1 MDSRTHHELHMSS
14 LEDVD
19 SPGFDHQPHLDV
31 LPSVMLSEDK
41 TLDLISALGDSSES
55 VHDLGRIS
63 SSRLKGSRSAVELS
77 LSDPSVTP
85 LLDPLKS
92 PKRLLLDIELD
103 FKRYVLP
110 EMEIIDTPVDI
121 LKDTIR
127 LMSGLRKEILVLD
140 SLDEP
145 DSLIRDKGMLLLEQI
160 GREMLLYEQFLDIDA
175 AHLTLEEI
183 MKDTNIDVDE
193 THSVA
198 RESEG
203 SCAADPL
210 MSNATRLS
218 KHASMHISTESLRS
232 TLSVFTIPDH
242 RRLSITSSQYLNQ
255 PHSGFNNVASANSS
269 DSLSHHSEGA
279 ITSIPP
285 GPNDFVKWTKLR
297 KLSVSLFSEAFVRQV
312 GVPTVFSASSGIA
325 VGTSKSV
332 ILLYDIAQ
340 NLLGIIGDSSLSQ
353 SSLYGAVTAV
363 EVSANQKQ
371 IYAGYARGHVIVWDI
386 ARRTSVKV
394 IPPITESEQRSRKAD
409 GHLSGTPITHITKLG
424 PHAFGSAD
432 DLGTIFVHS
441 ISRGIVFSSVS
452 SARIH
457 GRQLNNLSQNSLPT
471 TIYALAALPSLSGK
485 HTSDHY
491 HFFAISTPYKMAI
504 MSMRPIPQIQFRVS
518 WDLGDANGSENSRK
532 PVEVACLDWWA
543 PVIHNDGKVVGRPRL
558 AYSNRNQLSVLNIS
572 WTISGTDKL
581 RRKVDFNIEGSCQLD
596 ENIVAIRWINE
607 MLFICLTRS
616 EKLVAVNSWTLTVL
630 EQVDISSYKLLFQP
644 VAHKSLDPF
653 NIAVELCYGGSM
665 CIYKSRLILLGS
677 KEISVVSLIPWIDRI
692 ASLIRVGR
700 FRKAFQMAV
709 SFYHNEGVFAVV
721 GLPSDSELCRK
732 RVGEHVSGL
741 ILSYVSMSLS
751 GYDSTLDEDLSTYRQ
766 VADTVFDTCISID
779 RLNLLFSEIYDR
791 FVEAGLCH
799 IFVESLESFVLSG
812 RVHVIFNPT
821 VIQVLISHYLSQS
834 WLDRLEQI
842 ILHLDPTTLDIHQI
856 LLLCEQHG
864 LHNALVY
871 VYNKTLKDYIT
882 PLVLLMGLVNI
893 SENGNDVSSSL
904 DQSMDTPSQL
914 DKSLKRQSGIY
925 TIYVYLAYA
934 LTGQAFPM
942 GSLEPDQALK
952 IKSDLY
958 SFLLSP
964 VQIDHPGTNS
974 LNLGVTP
981 FPYLRLLVIADVDE
995 LTKMLGSIFDSDSL
1009 DSSIPWSHWVI
1020 DDTENSFAS
1029 AFWKSWPHGI
1039 TRQLIVNVLLQII
1052 DSFQGEKLSSDVSDS
1067 HANEYWHHTTIL
1079 FAFLARCYSKHR
1091 KHIHLSDAL
1100 LERILDALCECGDS
1114 EVKPER
1120 EVAILSII
1128 SSGGALPSV
1137 SFRLAASEQGLLLD
1151 RFEKANLW
1159 RVYEHMARTFGRYD
1173 LVLRA
1178 FLKDERRTH
1187 ESFQAMR
1194 DLLDSGT
1201 LTYQQSLD
1209 VRQCILDYLIPLVE
1223 LDGYASAQLISD
1235 FWPSEHNNAIASLAG
1250 APRLAYAYLKG
1261 LMVPDVV
1268 SQKDSVVLLAPLL
1281 VIENAPLSFKPAV
1294 RSPRP
1299 LSISR
1304 GLFHNQHPHVYPE
1317 SYYNRLILLMCEFE
1331 PGRVLSFL
1339 IELNDAFDKFPYNVD
1354 MTISS
1359 LRLHKS
1365 THAAAWLLERIGDF
1379 MGAISTILDD
1389 LGSTSEQLTKLEANV
1404 ESADHILRRSLR
1416 ERALSLLDCSIRV
1429 CERSTL
1435 VLDAKDQRDLWFVL
1449 LTEVYFKLS
1458 KEPLPTHPKTEL
1470 NSHLKL
1476 LELIPNNTDIVPDG
1490 GIAQS
1495 PAIHLGP
1502 ISPLPGQMRTDLSA
1516 LAVGTQ
1522 SELDAPDA
1530 SSFFLMLAHRI
1541 MGAVVEHVA
1550 ARIIAADS
1558 FQLITLIS
1566 QSRAH
1571 GFRPFRGQCESCHR
1585 LLHIR
1590 AMFENERKENLVV
1603 FSCRHTFHRT
1613 CLDKAL
1619 ELAARALSI
1628 EFYQDYGLWCTLCG
1642 LGRKDLHRH
1651 LKGKGKIV
1659 SKPLSDTAH
1668 GLKDAPYQLDQ
1679 KFDQLQRAQ
1688 NRGSPMIS
1696 ILQSLN
1702 PTHSPTDMNDIADVI
1717 DMGGGVEA
1725 GAATARPLISP
1736 ITDET
1741 CC

>member
-19 SPGFDHQPHLDV
+19 SP
-31 LPSVMLSEDK
+31 DK

-218 KHASMHISTESLRS
+218 KHASMHISTESRS

-269 DSLSHHSEGA
+269 DSLH
-279 ITSIPP
+279 II
-285 GPNDFVKWTKLR
+285 R
-297 KLSVSLFSEAFVRQV
+297 K
-312 GVPTVFSASSGIA
+312 ASSGIA

-353 SSLYGAVTAV
+353 SSLYGAVTA
-363 EVSANQKQ
+363 
-371 IYAGYARGHVIVWDI
+371 GHVIVWDI

-471 TIYALAALPSLSGK
+471 TIYALAALP
-485 HTSDHY
+485 
-491 HFFAISTPYKMAI
+491 
-504 MSMRPIPQIQFRVS
+504 MRPIPQIQFRVS

-741 ILSYVSMSLS
+741 ILSYVSM
-751 GYDSTLDEDLSTYRQ
+751 
-766 VADTVFDTCISID
+766 
-779 RLNLLFSEIYDR
+779 LNLLFSEIYDR

-981 FPYLRLLVIADVDE
+981 FHICVYSLSLM
-995 LTKMLGSIFDSDSL
+995 LT
-1009 DSSIPWSHWVI
+1009 SSPKCW
-1020 DDTENSFAS
+1020 D
-1029 AFWKSWPHGI
+1029 
-1039 TRQLIVNVLLQII
+1039 RYLIVIHWIRVSHGAI
-1052 DSFQGEKLSSDVSDS
+1052 GLS
-1067 HANEYWHHTTIL
+1067 TTQ
-1079 FAFLARCYSKHR
+1079 
-1091 KHIHLSDAL
+1091 
-1100 LERILDALCECGDS
+1100 RI
-1114 EVKPER
+1114 
-1120 EVAILSII
+1120 
-1128 SSGGALPSV
+1128 
-1137 SFRLAASEQGLLLD
+1137 
-1151 RFEKANLW
+1151 
-1159 RVYEHMARTFGRYD
+1159 
-1173 LVLRA
+1173 
-1178 FLKDERRTH
+1178 
-1187 ESFQAMR
+1187 
-1194 DLLDSGT
+1194 
-1201 LTYQQSLD
+1201 
-1209 VRQCILDYLIPLVE
+1209 
-1223 LDGYASAQLISD
+1223 
-1235 FWPSEHNNAIASLAG
+1235 
-1250 APRLAYAYLKG
+1250 
-1261 LMVPDVV
+1261 
-1268 SQKDSVVLLAPLL
+1268 
-1281 VIENAPLSFKPAV
+1281 
-1294 RSPRP
+1294 
-1299 LSISR
+1299 
-1304 GLFHNQHPHVYPE
+1304 
-1317 SYYNRLILLMCEFE
+1317 
-1331 PGRVLSFL
+1331 
-1339 IELNDAFDKFPYNVD
+1339 
-1354 MTISS
+1354 
-1359 LRLHKS
+1359 RLH
-1365 THAAAWLLERIGDF
+1365 
-1379 MGAISTILDD
+1379 
-1389 LGSTSEQLTKLEANV
+1389 
-1404 ESADHILRRSLR
+1404 LRFGNHGRT
-1416 ERALSLLDCSIRV
+1416 ALHD
-1429 CERSTL
+1429 
-1435 VLDAKDQRDLWFVL
+1435 
-1449 LTEVYFKLS
+1449 
-1458 KEPLPTHPKTEL
+1458 
-1470 NSHLKL
+1470 N
-1476 LELIPNNTDIVPDG
+1476 
-1490 GIAQS
+1490 
-1495 PAIHLGP
+1495 
-1502 ISPLPGQMRTDLSA
+1502 
-1516 LAVGTQ
+1516 
-1522 SELDAPDA
+1522 
-1530 SSFFLMLAHRI
+1530 
-1541 MGAVVEHVA
+1541 
-1550 ARIIAADS
+1550 
-1558 FQLITLIS
+1558 
-1566 QSRAH
+1566 
-1571 GFRPFRGQCESCHR
+1571 
-1585 LLHIR
+1585 
-1590 AMFENERKENLVV
+1590 
-1603 FSCRHTFHRT
+1603 
-1613 CLDKAL
+1613 
-1619 ELAARALSI
+1619 
-1628 EFYQDYGLWCTLCG
+1628 
-1642 LGRKDLHRH
+1642 
-1651 LKGKGKIV
+1651 
-1659 SKPLSDTAH
+1659 
-1668 GLKDAPYQLDQ
+1668 
-1679 KFDQLQRAQ
+1679 
-1688 NRGSPMIS
+1688 
-1696 ILQSLN
+1696 
-1702 PTHSPTDMNDIADVI
+1702 
-1717 DMGGGVEA
+1717 
-1725 GAATARPLISP
+1725 
-1736 ITDET
+1736 
-1741 CC
+1741 